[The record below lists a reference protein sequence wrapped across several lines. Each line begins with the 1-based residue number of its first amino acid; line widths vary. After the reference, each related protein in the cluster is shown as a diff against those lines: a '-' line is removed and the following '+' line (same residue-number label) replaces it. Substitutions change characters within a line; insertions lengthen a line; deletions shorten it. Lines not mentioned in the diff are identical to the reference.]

1 MGAHMSDAFADF
13 TARLEQLLAAIMK
26 EKRPEKCD
34 ELAAEIWRVLA
45 ESDSAKK
52 RVLRGQVKTGQ
63 RRSGQNRPT
72 EVAWD

>member
-1 MGAHMSDAFADF
+1 MSDAFADF

-52 RVLRGQVKTGQ
+52 RVNPKWNVGPVCQQFRK
-63 RRSGQNRPT
+63 
-72 EVAWD
+72 